1 MSRFIPGVSGN
12 PGGRP
17 SGLSRVTEL
26 ARAHSEKALDALV
39 AALDDTDPMVRMKAA
54 DMLLTR
60 AWGKPAQALDEMEQ
74 RATEVRVQAM
84 ERAHSRTVQH
94 DKEMALMFPSRNAVS
109 K

>member
-1 MSRFIPGVSGN
+1 MSKFLPGVSGN

-26 ARAHSEKALDALV
+26 ARAHSEKAIDALV
-39 AALDDTDPMVRMKAA
+39 AVLDGPDPSLRIKAA

-74 RATEVRVQAM
+74 RATAVRVQAM
-84 ERAHSRTVQH
+84 ERSHARTVEH
-94 DKEMALMFPSRNAVS
+94 DKEMALMFPSPFAVS